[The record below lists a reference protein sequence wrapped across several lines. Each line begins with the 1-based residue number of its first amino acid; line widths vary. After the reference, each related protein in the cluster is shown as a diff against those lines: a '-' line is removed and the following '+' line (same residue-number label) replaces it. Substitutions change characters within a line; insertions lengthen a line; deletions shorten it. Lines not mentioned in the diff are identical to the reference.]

1 MAHRRTH
8 RHRKSRKSRKTR
20 SRNLLNKTL
29 NQSVSVVKNT
39 SKRYMPKVKSSLENV
54 GSKMIK
60 SGQESVP
67 YLQRLTRKVF
77 SKFGVKNR
85 RS

>member
-77 SKFGVKNR
+77 SKFGVKK
-85 RS
+85 